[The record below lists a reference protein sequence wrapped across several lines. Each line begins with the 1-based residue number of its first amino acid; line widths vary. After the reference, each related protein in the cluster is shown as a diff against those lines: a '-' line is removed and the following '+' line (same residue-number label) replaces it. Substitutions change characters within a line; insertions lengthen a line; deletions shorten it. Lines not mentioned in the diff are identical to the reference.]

1 MWSINNLLSEAEAAK
16 ERIAS
21 AMGQQKSP
29 EKDSTD
35 DKNTSTV
42 TDQTH
47 IGPTIAAIPTKN
59 DEVMSSLKSTW
70 TTFAKATQN
79 VTQSAIQNIEREQ
92 TKIQAR
98 LFQKGPYKRDLSLP
112 LDTESLRDA
121 EVVYITDRLITMGHP
136 AMQSAV
142 DGDITPDRKLAAVA
156 HLLQKRHG
164 GKFMVWNLSELDY
177 DYSVLDEQVM
187 TFEFPGSPSPPL
199 GLLMKILLSLESW
212 LKADE
217 KNVAVMH
224 CLTGRGRT
232 STVMSSFLC
241 WMGEAGFVD
250 PNRAL
255 EYMAQCKKLDLET
268 LTIPSQRRYVGYFS
282 NMLDGV
288 RPSQPPLVLKRI
300 IMSEA
305 PKFEKYQAIQRGN
318 SDNDG
323 SDDEGPSDPLADYA
337 GKLGC
342 APYLQIFK
350 GGKLVFTTAAS
361 KSFNQGK
368 DDLPFCFPFEKSITF
383 PVETVVQG
391 DILIRCRHL
400 TRKGQRVSMFRAAM
414 HTGYIPPKVLR
425 LRKSDIDGACSDKR
439 YADDFFIDLVFE
451 ECSASMASKHLL
463 SSPEQG
469 DEDENEMKFSK
480 DAKGDVHSEASLRR
494 MGGTIAGSETSGAV
508 TVTASAYD
516 SMLHRDSRF
525 WDVIAQRRN
534 EKSTTTPSDHNS
546 EAQVSSVFYGSTIG
560 RRREFKDE
568 TSSSNKSKDGGD
580 SGKFS
585 VSSQQSAL
593 QSFTIGGE
601 LDFTLT
607 DEKSPSS
614 SVSEAAEDSHV
625 EKKDDLMDALM
636 AIDDELD
643 DDDAD
648 EDAEDSDQNNDNVE
662 VPSAVMTEE
671 ILFDAKP
678 VSLADLENKDE
689 ADVLPKEADETS
701 KKNDNDPCQPSAVEV
716 VAAKIE
722 EIDDSVNIDD
732 LNIEDMETAN
742 IDTADGDDDFN
753 FSDDDDD
760 ELADLEQFLM
770 KAAE

>member
-1 MWSINNLLSEAEAAK
+1 M
-16 ERIAS
+16 
-21 AMGQQKSP
+21 
-29 EKDSTD
+29 
-35 DKNTSTV
+35 
-42 TDQTH
+42 
-47 IGPTIAAIPTKN
+47 
-59 DEVMSSLKSTW
+59 
-70 TTFAKATQN
+70 
-79 VTQSAIQNIEREQ
+79 
-92 TKIQAR
+92 
-98 LFQKGPYKRDLSLP
+98 
-112 LDTESLRDA
+112 
-121 EVVYITDRLITMGHP
+121 
-136 AMQSAV
+136 
-142 DGDITPDRKLAAVA
+142 
-156 HLLQKRHG
+156 
-164 GKFMVWNLSELDY
+164 
-177 DYSVLDEQVM
+177 
-187 TFEFPGSPSPPL
+187 
-199 GLLMKILLSLESW
+199 
-212 LKADE
+212 
-217 KNVAVMH
+217 
-224 CLTGRGRT
+224 
-232 STVMSSFLC
+232 
-241 WMGEAGFVD
+241 
-250 PNRAL
+250 
-255 EYMAQCKKLDLET
+255 
-268 LTIPSQRRYVGYFS
+268 
-282 NMLDGV
+282 
-288 RPSQPPLVLKRI
+288 
-300 IMSEA
+300 
-305 PKFEKYQAIQRGN
+305 
-318 SDNDG
+318 
-323 SDDEGPSDPLADYA
+323 
-337 GKLGC
+337 
-342 APYLQIFK
+342 
-350 GGKLVFTTAAS
+350 FTTAAS

-671 ILFDAKP
+671 ILFDDKP
-678 VSLADLENKDE
+678 VSLADLENEDG